1 MSHPPH
7 PQDFRPCLQERVL
20 NEKSQVLSLQPD
32 PSFFQNSFTGTGINV
47 EGGKAREIDVQA
59 EKHHGE
65 SEGTHAAKPNQLGP
79 GKAQCDWSVSLKNMP
94 RFSEVQ

>member
-1 MSHPPH
+1 MKN
-7 PQDFRPCLQERVL
+7 FKFCLFNLTLV
-20 NEKSQVLSLQPD
+20 
-32 PSFFQNSFTGTGINV
+32 FFQNSFTGTRINV

-94 RFSEVQ
+94 RFSEVQWTNNS